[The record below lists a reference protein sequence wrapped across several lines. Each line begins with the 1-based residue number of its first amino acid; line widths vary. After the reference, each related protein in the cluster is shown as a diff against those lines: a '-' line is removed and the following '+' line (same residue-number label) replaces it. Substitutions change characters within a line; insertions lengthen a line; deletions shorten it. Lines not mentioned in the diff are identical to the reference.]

1 MRFNIIIIIVP
12 IKNSNWIYALLAIV
26 VGNFFLCEHFGA
38 DDEYVMVLFFIL
50 CSAWVIV
57 KELEKLNDTWSSEK
71 SDEFAKNFGDW
82 LKYESVC
89 FPEHK
94 DKSIEELL
102 EIYKKSI

>member
-1 MRFNIIIIIVP
+1 M
-12 IKNSNWIYALLAIV
+12 KNSNWILVILA
-26 VGNFFLCEHFGA
+26 
-38 DDEYVMVLFFIL
+38 VLFICAEIRIYLGMGYIIELLLFAAFTATYFI
-50 CSAWVIV
+50 IQ
-57 KELEKLNDTWSSEK
+57 ELEKLNDKKSSKK
-71 SDEFAKNFGDW
+71 SEEFAKNFGDW

>member
-1 MRFNIIIIIVP
+1 MIGSIAHQ
-12 IKNSNWIYALLAIV
+12 IYIDKLL
-26 VGNFFLCEHFGA
+26 GYRTL
-38 DDEYVMVLFFIL
+38 VLFMLICTYF
-50 CSAWVIV
+50 VV
-57 KELEKLNDTWSSEK
+57 KELEKLNDTKSRKK

-102 EIYKKSI
+102 EIYKNEKK

>member
-1 MRFNIIIIIVP
+1 M
-12 IKNSNWIYALLAIV
+12 KQSN
-26 VGNFFLCEHFGA
+26 
-38 DDEYVMVLFFIL
+38 FIL
-50 CSAWVIV
+50 VVLGIMVISSFTDLYLGRNNDLALVHYCILTAAYAIV
-57 KELEKLNDTWSSEK
+57 KELEKLNGTKSRKK

-102 EIYKKSI
+102 EIYKK